1 MEKNNPKMKTNS
13 KAQQK
18 ADIAAGAFIKGSSF
32 ETDPYGCY
40 TGKSRD
46 EDKVPTQDAD
56 DL

>member
-1 MEKNNPKMKTNS
+1 MEKENKKSKKES

-18 ADIAAGAFIKGSSF
+18 ADIAAGAFIKSSSF
-32 ETDPYGCY
+32 ESDPYGCY

-46 EDKVPTQDAD
+46 EDKVPIQDAD